1 MPSSIQ
7 QPSSELKFLKDICC
21 KYDDFID
28 GDYAQFAEWLADP
41 EASHKPDGFT
51 CLNLKELR
59 LCNPETILNLTQGYM
74 LFKAANST
82 LH

>member
-1 MPSSIQ
+1 MSQSVQ
-7 QPSSELKFLKDICC
+7 QNPELKFFKDICC
-21 KYDDFID
+21 MYDDFID
-28 GDYAQFAEWLADP
+28 GDHEEFEAWLADP

-59 LCNPETILNLTQGYM
+59 SCEADDILHLTQGYM